1 MLYTLPI
8 LIVSLV
14 VLVIRDSINVGGS
27 AVNAAITVVCVVVY
41 ESVFCMG
48 FGVIPNIVCAEIFPT
63 SVRGICIS
71 MCSLTYWICTLI
83 VTSTF
88 PVLLQLLGLTGVF
101 VLFVGG
107 CVLSWIFV
115 YLKVPETKG
124 MPLEVIIEFFSIG
137 AKPGADPATMG
148 IKS

>member
-1 MLYTLPI
+1 MLYTIPV
-8 LIVSLV
+8 LIVSLA
-14 VLVIRDSINVGGS
+14 VLVLRDSFNMSSVL
-27 AVNAAITVVCVVVY
+27 NAAITAVSVVVF

-71 MCSLTYWICTLI
+71 MCSLTYWVCTLI

-88 PVLLQLLGLTGVF
+88 PSLLQLLGLTGVF
-101 VLFVGG
+101 GLFVVG

-124 MPLEVIIEFFSIG
+124 MPLEVIIEFFAIG
-137 AKPGADPATMG
+137 AKPGTDPASIG